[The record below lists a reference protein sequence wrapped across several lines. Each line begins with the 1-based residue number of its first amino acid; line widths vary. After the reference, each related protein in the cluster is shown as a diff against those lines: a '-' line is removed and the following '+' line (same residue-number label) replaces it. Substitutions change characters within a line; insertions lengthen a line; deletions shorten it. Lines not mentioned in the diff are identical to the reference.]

1 MLTILYSSWITVDR
15 KFVPQSITSV
25 LSTTKW
31 KTPSFNGRYAIT
43 TVLIVEVMKASSHAV
58 SLSCDKIMYLLHVLV
73 AVVREK
79 CPNKEFSLVRI
90 FRIQPEYGKIRTR
103 KSSVLDTFHAV
114 QEIAKQHLK
123 QRSLC
128 NFRSISQFRWTSLV
142 ISISF

>member
-1 MLTILYSSWITVDR
+1 MTILYSSWITVDR

-31 KTPSFNGRYAIT
+31 KTPSSNGRYAIT

-73 AVVREK
+73 AMVRGK

-103 KSSVLDTFHAV
+103 KSSVFGHFS
-114 QEIAKQHLK
+114 
-123 QRSLC
+123 RSAG
-128 NFRSISQFRWTSLV
+128 NSQTTSKATQSMQL
-142 ISISF
+142 